1 MKSDRLSS
9 PIFLAVFA
17 LLLPTYAYAVFS
29 SSSVAG
35 NATATTEEPAAQIQS
50 GNCVRSGTKAGD
62 VITSTAGNVAKVRS
76 ITGASP
82 LCTDPILPLQADIVF
97 LNPLS
102 QVFKVQI
109 PTDYVPIQLNEL
121 QLFNGTLLVAES
133 KTTDNQG
140 VVIDA
145 IVRPAT
151 LSLASLAN
159 NLEKIQIS
167 QMQDARSQNPE
178 QLRINGM
185 NAIRFEVAGKLKGL
199 YEQPETYQITLIEAD
214 KQFIRVS
221 AYAPTNLYPQQK
233 AAMQKIA
240 TTISGVE
247 PPRTP
252 STPSTQSVPVMTPTP
267 AGVNVDSKN
276 TRSPAQ
282 RLEDLKGLL
291 KKGLITQE
299 DYDSKKADI
308 LKNL

>member
-1 MKSDRLSS
+1 MKYDRLSS
-9 PIFLAVFA
+9 PIFLAAFA
-17 LLLPTYAYAVFS
+17 LLLPTYAYAVF

-240 TTISGVE
+240 TTISGVV

-252 STPSTQSVPVMTPTP
+252 STPSTQSVPVITPTP
-267 AGVNVDSKN
+267 VGVNIDSKN

-291 KKGLITQE
+291 KKGLITQD

>member
-1 MKSDRLSS
+1 
-9 PIFLAVFA
+9 
-17 LLLPTYAYAVFS
+17 
-29 SSSVAG
+29 
-35 NATATTEEPAAQIQS
+35 
-50 GNCVRSGTKAGD
+50 
-62 VITSTAGNVAKVRS
+62 
-76 ITGASP
+76 
-82 LCTDPILPLQADIVF
+82 
-97 LNPLS
+97 
-102 QVFKVQI
+102 VQI
-109 PTDYVPIQLNEL
+109 PADYVPIALSEL

-133 KTTDNQG
+133 KKSDNLG

-145 IVRPAT
+145 IVRPAN

-167 QMQDARSQNPE
+167 QMQDARSENPE

-199 YEQPETYQITLIEAD
+199 YEQAETYQITLIEAD

-221 AYAPTNLYPQQK
+221 AYAPTNLYTQQK

-240 TTISGVE
+240 TTISGVR
-247 PPRTP
+247 PPRT
-252 STPSTQSVPVMTPTP
+252 SSTQSVPVITPTR
-267 AGVNVDSKN
+267 ADVSIDSKN

>member
-1 MKSDRLSS
+1 MKYDRLSS
-9 PIFLAVFA
+9 PIFLAAFA
-17 LLLPTYAYAVFS
+17 LLLPTYAYAVF

-62 VITSTAGNVAKVRS
+62 VITSTAGNIAKVRS

-109 PTDYVPIQLNEL
+109 PADYVPIPLNEL

-133 KTTDNQG
+133 KTSDNLG

-185 NAIRFEVAGKLKGL
+185 NAIRFEVVGKLKGL
-199 YEQPETYQITLIEAD
+199 YEQAETYQITLIEAD

-240 TTISGVE
+240 TTISGVV

-252 STPSTQSVPVMTPTP
+252 STPSTQSVPVITPTP
-267 AGVNVDSKN
+267 AAVNVDSKN

-282 RLEDLKGLL
+282 RLEDLKG
-291 KKGLITQE
+291 
-299 DYDSKKADI
+299 
-308 LKNL
+308 

>member
-1 MKSDRLSS
+1 MTSYRLILQISLAALAMMLPNLSYAGFISS
-9 PIFLAVFA
+9 A
-17 LLLPTYAYAVFS
+17 
-29 SSSVAG
+29 AG
-35 NATATTEEPAAQIQS
+35 KATETSEEPAAQIQS
-50 GNCVRSGTKAGD
+50 GNCVRSSTKAGD
-62 VITSTAGNVAKVRS
+62 VITSTAGNIAKVRS
-76 ITGASP
+76 ISGASP
-82 LCTDPILPLQADIVF
+82 LCIDPMLPVRADIVF

-109 PTDYVPIQLNEL
+109 PEDYVPIQLSEL
-121 QLFNGTLLVAES
+121 QQFNGTLLVAES

-145 IVRPAT
+145 IARPAT
-151 LSLASLAN
+151 LSLATLAN
-159 NLEKIQIS
+159 NLEKIQIA

-178 QLRINGM
+178 QLRIHGM
-185 NAIRFEVAGKLKGL
+185 NAIRFEVVGKLKGL
-199 YEQPETYQITLIEAD
+199 FEQPETYQITLLEAD

-233 AAMQKIA
+233 AVMQKIA
-240 TTISGVE
+240 ASITGLE
-247 PPRTP
+247 PPRTSSSKP
-252 STPSTQSVPVMTPTP
+252 APVFTP
-267 AGVNVDSKN
+267 APAAVSVDSKN
-276 TRSPAQ
+276 SRSPAQ

>member
-1 MKSDRLSS
+1 MKYDRLSF

-17 LLLPTYAYAVFS
+17 LLLPTYAYGVF

-62 VITSTAGNVAKVRS
+62 VITSTAGNIAKVRS
-76 ITGASP
+76 IAGASP
-82 LCTDPILPLQADIVF
+82 LCIDPILPLQADIVF

-109 PTDYVPIQLNEL
+109 PADYVPIPLNEL

-133 KTTDNQG
+133 KTSDNLG

-252 STPSTQSVPVMTPTP
+252 STPSTQSVPVIMPTP
-267 AGVNVDSKN
+267 AGVNIDSKN

>member
-1 MKSDRLSS
+1 MKYDRLYP
-9 PIFLAVFA
+9 PILLAAFA

-29 SSSVAG
+29 SSVAG
-35 NATATTEEPAAQIQS
+35 NATATSEEPAAQIQS
-50 GNCVRSGTKAGD
+50 GNCVRANTKAGD
-62 VITSTAGNVAKVRS
+62 VITSTAGNIAKVRS

-109 PTDYVPIQLNEL
+109 PADYVPIALSEL
-121 QLFNGTLLVAES
+121 QQFNGTLLVAES
-133 KTTDNQG
+133 KTIDNLG

-159 NLEKIQIS
+159 NLEKDQIS
-167 QMQDARSQNPE
+167 RMQDARSQNPE
-178 QLRINGM
+178 QLRINSM
-185 NAIRFEVAGKLKGL
+185 NAIRFEVVGKLKGL
-199 YEQPETYQITLIEAD
+199 YEQAETYQITLIEAD
-214 KQFIRVS
+214 KQFIRIS
-221 AYAPTNLYPQQK
+221 AYAPTNLYLKQK

-240 TTISGVE
+240 TTISGVK
-247 PPRTP
+247 PP
-252 STPSTQSVPVMTPTP
+252 STPSTQSVPVFTPAP

-276 TRSPAQ
+276 TRTPAQ

>member
-9 PIFLAVFA
+9 PIFLAAFA

-29 SSSVAG
+29 SSVAG
-35 NATATTEEPAAQIQS
+35 NATAMSEEPAAQIQS
-50 GNCVRSGTKAGD
+50 GNCVRASTKAGD
-62 VITSTAGNVAKVRS
+62 VITSTAGNIAKVRF

-82 LCTDPILPLQADIVF
+82 LCTDPMLPLRADIVF
-97 LNPLS
+97 LNSLS

-109 PTDYVPIQLNEL
+109 PADYVPIALNEL
-121 QLFNGTLLVAES
+121 QQFNGTLLIAES
-133 KTTDNQG
+133 KTSDNLG
-140 VVIDA
+140 VVVDA

-151 LSLASLAN
+151 LSLATLAN

-167 QMQDARSQNPE
+167 QMQDARSQSPE

-185 NAIRFEVAGKLKGL
+185 NAIRFEVVGKLKGL

-252 STPSTQSVPVMTPTP
+252 STQPVPVFTP
-267 AGVNVDSKN
+267 APAAVSVEPKN

-291 KKGLITQE
+291 KKGLITQD